1 MNSTLPLLWLI
12 FSVPLSIVF
21 YFVGYCA
28 LYYDKSWGKF
38 LFRGEKDSGARLY
51 LVAIIIATLGTDS
64 AAAILSN
71 VTYSLNVTIASVLM
85 IIPIG
90 FMYLI
95 AFCLGAVIK
104 EKKIKKEQL
113 RLKELEKQA
122 HRKPSKKKKKHHK

>member
-12 FSVPLSIVF
+12 FSVSLSIVF

-28 LYYDKSWGKF
+28 LYYDKSWSRF
-38 LFRGEKDSGARLY
+38 LLRGEKNSKDWLY
-51 LVAIIIATLGTDS
+51 PFSIIAMTVVTDL
-64 AAAILSN
+64 AAIVISK
-71 VTYSLNVTIASVLM
+71 VTYSLFVVIASVLM
-85 IIPIG
+85 LLPIG
-90 FMYLI
+90 FMYI
-95 AFCLGAVIK
+95 MAGALGTTIK